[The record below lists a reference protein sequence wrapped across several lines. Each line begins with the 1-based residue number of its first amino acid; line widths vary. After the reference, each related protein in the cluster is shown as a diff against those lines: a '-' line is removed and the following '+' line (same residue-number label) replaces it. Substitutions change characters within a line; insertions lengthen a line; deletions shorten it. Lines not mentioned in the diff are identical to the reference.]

1 MRLRGGAVLAVLP
14 LASIGLASTSETTSG
29 LLPFTY
35 EPFPLGSITPNG
47 WLRTEL
53 QASADGLAGHLF
65 DFFRFVKNSTWIGG
79 DQEYSS
85 LNEALPYWV
94 NGLVPLAYT
103 LQDDRLKDQIS
114 TVVDSILD
122 RIQPDGWIGPET
134 LASGER
140 MIWARTL
147 VFLGLINL
155 ADADPKYEQPIVDAL
170 HRFNGLMHSML
181 KNNGT
186 GMIYHQGDKV
196 TADDY
201 VWFQARSE
209 DMVVSLQWLLD
220 YHPGNQTEVLKEN
233 IDMIHHW
240 ASKWEGWYSEGSYIT
255 EDLNDLPQSVT
266 TDQWQFLHGV
276 TVAESLKFA
285 AVYRRSNANESLVT
299 TAKNGVDWTFKYH
312 GAASGTILADE
323 RLDGLNPYYGSELCT
338 DVETIY
344 SLAYNY
350 FALGDSSYADRAE
363 LAAFNALPAALSGDW
378 WAHQYVTQ
386 PNQPYSKNLTDEPF
400 WNTGSLSQTFAV
412 EPDYPCCTVNHPQGY
427 PKFAMYS
434 FLKNGGSG
442 IVHSLLSPGRVQT
455 QIQGKK
461 VSVDCQTDYPFEN
474 ILSYTVD
481 SDVDF
486 QLYLRVPGWATQ
498 ANVQGSAHDDGA
510 SKDPKTDL
518 IKVNIPSGT
527 TKFTYELD
535 MDLVTADR
543 ANDTVAIYRGALL
556 YALHI
561 PHTSTSG
568 PPKFYDTQKEY
579 PVGTYPSEAH
589 DYVLLNSTEWNV
601 AIDPSTL
608 EYHAG
613 SSGSL
618 PSPTFEDGQLPMY
631 ITAKACLID
640 WPLFRGVPD
649 SPIPKSKRSCLGDT
663 FEATL
668 RPIVKSSIHII
679 F

>member
-1 MRLRGGAVLAVLP
+1 MT
-14 LASIGLASTSETTSG
+14 ITN
-29 LLPFTY
+29 LL
-35 EPFPLGSITPNG
+35 
-47 WLRTEL
+47 
-53 QASADGLAGHLF
+53 Q
-65 DFFRFVKNSTWIGG
+65 
-79 DQEYSS
+79 
-85 LNEALPYWV
+85 
-94 NGLVPLAYT
+94 
-103 LQDDRLKDQIS
+103 
-114 TVVDSILD
+114 
-122 RIQPDGWIGPET
+122 
-134 LASGER
+134 
-140 MIWARTL
+140 
-147 VFLGLINL
+147 
-155 ADADPKYEQPIVDAL
+155 
-170 HRFNGLMHSML
+170 
-181 KNNGT
+181 
-186 GMIYHQGDKV
+186 
-196 TADDY
+196 
-201 VWFQARSE
+201 
-209 DMVVSLQWLLD
+209 
-220 YHPGNQTEVLKEN
+220 
-233 IDMIHHW
+233 
-240 ASKWEGWYSEGSYIT
+240 
-255 EDLNDLPQSVT
+255 
-266 TDQWQFLHGV
+266 
-276 TVAESLKFA
+276 
-285 AVYRRSNANESLVT
+285 
-299 TAKNGVDWTFKYH
+299 VDWTFKYH

-400 WNTGSLSQTFAV
+400 WNTNALSQTFAV

-427 PKFAMYS
+427 PKFTMYS
-434 FLKNGGSG
+434 FLKNGDSG
-442 IVHSLLSPGRVQT
+442 ILHSLLSPGRIQT
-455 QIQGKK
+455 QIQGKA
-461 VSVDCQTDYPFEN
+461 VSVDCQTDYPFDN
-474 ILSYTVD
+474 TLSYTVD

-498 ANVQGSAHDDGA
+498 AKIQGSPSDDGA

-527 TKFTYELD
+527 TKFTYELG

-613 SSGSL
+613 SGESL

-631 ITAKACLID
+631 ITAKACLIG

-649 SPIPKSKRSCLGDT
+649 SPIPKSQRSCLGDT

-668 RPIVKSSIHII
+668 RPYGSAKLHMSDLPTIDLSEK
-679 F
+679 